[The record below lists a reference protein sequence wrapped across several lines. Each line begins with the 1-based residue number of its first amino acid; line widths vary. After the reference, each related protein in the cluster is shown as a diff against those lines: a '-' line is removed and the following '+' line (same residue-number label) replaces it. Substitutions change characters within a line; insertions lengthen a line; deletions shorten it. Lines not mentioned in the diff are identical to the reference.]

1 MELSLVVFTS
11 VLKLNL
17 SKHLLK
23 GFICYLELFQFFRQL
38 KYFVFIWFLQEKETI
53 HLLTFIHKL
62 HRRDWSKWIS
72 NAKSKKLKDHSESE
86 SEREYEHKRESE
98 SDREYE
104 HKRESESERDSESER
119 EREYEHKRESDREY
133 EHKRESERES
143 ESESESEREYEHKRE
158 SESESESESNNKR
171 ESVAWKSVR
180 GRLAQVVLDS
190 VTLKALLSFPKWDKN
205 IGKERVEHR

>member
-1 MELSLVVFTS
+1 MELSHVVFPS

-53 HLLTFIHKL
+53 HSLTFIHKL
-62 HRRDWSKWIS
+62 HRRDWSMWIS

-98 SDREYE
+98 SERESE
-104 HKRESESERDSESER
+104 HKREWEW
-119 EREYEHKRESDREY
+119 
-133 EHKRESERES
+133 
-143 ESESESEREYEHKRE
+143 
-158 SESESESESNNKR
+158 
-171 ESVAWKSVR
+171 AWEWAW
-180 GRLAQVVLDS
+180 LWA
-190 VTLKALLSFPKWDKN
+190 
-205 IGKERVEHR
+205 